1 MFLKERPLLQ
11 EKRFSMQLTGNERKW
26 FVLYTKPQNEK
37 RVNDGIRQLGI
48 ESFCPMIKTRK
59 KWSDRFK
66 LIEQPLF
73 KSYCFV
79 RLPERERARVFEVPG
94 VVRYLFWLRQPAIV
108 RQEEIEAI
116 KELLAS
122 CEHDSIR
129 IQNFTAEDTV
139 RIKSGVFSEMTGIV
153 ERQEKNQ
160 LFLYLEALQL
170 VINVD
175 LRGTSV
181 EKIKLPTS
189 IKALYK

>member
-1 MFLKERPLLQ
+1 MLPEID
-11 EKRFSMQLTGNERKW
+11 EKKW

-37 RVNDGIRQLGI
+37 KVNEGIRQLGI
-48 ESFCPMIKTRK
+48 ESFCPMIKTRR

-79 RLPERERARVFEVPG
+79 RLAEKERAKVFDVPG
-94 VVRYLFWLRQPAIV
+94 VVRYLFWLRQPAVV

-116 KELLAS
+116 KELLS
-122 CEHDSIR
+122 QCEHEKIR
-129 IQNFTAEDTV
+129 IGNFRAEDTV

-153 ERQEKNQ
+153 ERQEKSH

-170 VINVD
+170 VISVD
-175 LRGTSV
+175 LKGTSV
-181 EKIKLPTS
+181 EKIKLPSTL
-189 IKALYK
+189 ITLYK